1 MSLNYI
7 HYKYIQKLV
16 KTVFKNIL
24 QISIILIFNSFL
36 AQQTSEKLPKNA
48 VNDTISKK
56 DTIVVKKESLED
68 ILQTKADNIR
78 RDFPKKMIY
87 LNKKAQ
93 VKYQD
98 MQIDADYI
106 SIDEQKSLMYARGKQ
121 DSLGKIIEPVI
132 TTQAGKKYETDEF
145 QYNTK
150 TKQAIAYNARTEESE
165 GVIIAKKTKK
175 YNDSVFAMKNALYT
189 TDEYFIKKK
198 DTAADYHMLAS
209 NIKLI
214 KTKEKS
220 QIITGPIQ
228 LYIERVPTPLIMP
241 FAILPFSSKRSAG
254 ILIPSFGERQDVGF
268 FLNGLG
274 YYQPIGE
281 HFDLKVLADIYTKG
295 SWNLR
300 PEMNYL
306 KKYRYSGNFSA
317 DVGTM
322 VRGIKGL
329 DDYNKNSTYR
339 IAWRHT
345 QDTKANPFL
354 TFSAS
359 VDIVS
364 TKFYNNTLNNNYILN
379 QNVLNT
385 QQNSTVT
392 ITKRFLKLPI
402 TITGTTSYSQNFAT
416 GQADL
421 RLPQMNVAIN
431 QFYLFKSK
439 TGVRSGLLENITV
452 NTGINLTNF
461 VRTEEGELF
470 KKEMWEKMETGLKNN
485 IALST
490 NTTLAKYFTFTLGAN
505 VDNALTTKT
514 INKFYDPIANK
525 DITETNKGITG
536 YSTFST
542 TASIQTTLYGM
553 MKFKKGAVVEAL
565 RHMMTPSIGF
575 TYSPDFGG
583 SGFGYYKN
591 YYNATGALTP
601 YSIFEGGIVGSPSS
615 GLVGALGF
623 NIGNNIEMKVKSKS
637 DSTGVKKIKIF
648 ESLNFSGSYNFA
660 ANDHPWSIFTINGQ
674 SSFFNNKLN
683 VNTSLSLDPYK
694 IIYLPGQDTGGI
706 RTEEFGHFSVQGF
719 NVQLSYPLSSEI
731 FGAKTDYAKKYKSK
745 GEIRNENYYFDDDNY
760 ARFDQAWTLNV
771 NANYAYTK
779 TSGNRIP
786 TRMAS
791 VGLDGSIKLTPFWN
805 INGSTHYDMVTK
817 ELAYT
822 RIGFSRDQR
831 SFTINFNWVPF
842 GQYKV
847 YDFFIGIKANILSDA
862 LKYKDR
868 SFTQPNAPF

>member
-1 MSLNYI
+1 MA
-7 HYKYIQKLV
+7 

-24 QISIILIFNSFL
+24 QILIILIFNNFL
-36 AQQTSEKLPKNA
+36 AQKTPEKLPKNA

-56 DTIVVKKESLED
+56 DTIVIKKEPLED

-87 LNKKAQ
+87 LNKNAQ

-106 SIDEQKSLMYARGKQ
+106 SIDEQKNLMFARGKQ
-121 DSLGKIIEPVI
+121 DSLGKTIEPVV
-132 TTQAGKKYETDEF
+132 TTQAGKKYETDHF

-150 TKQAIAYNARTEESE
+150 TRQAIAFNARTEESE
-165 GVIIAKKTKK
+165 GVIVAQKTKK
-175 YNDSVFAMKNALYT
+175 YNDSVFAMRNALYT

-214 KTKEKS
+214 KTKNKS

-241 FAILPFSSKRSAG
+241 FAILPFSDKRSAG

-268 FLNGLG
+268 FLNGIG

-300 PEMNYL
+300 PEMNYV

-317 DVGTM
+317 DIGTM

-329 DDYNKNSTYR
+329 DDYNRNSTYR

-354 TFSAS
+354 NFTAS

-392 ITKRFLKLPI
+392 VTKRFLKLPM
-402 TITGTTSYSQNFAT
+402 TITGTASYSQNFAT
-416 GQADL
+416 GNSDL

-452 NTGINLTNF
+452 NTGINITNY
-461 VRTEEGELF
+461 VQTEEGELF
-470 KKEMWEKMETGLKNN
+470 KKEMWDKLQTGLKNN
-485 IALST
+485 IALGT
-490 NTTLAKYFTFTLGAN
+490 NTTVAKYFTFSLGAN
-505 VDNALTTKT
+505 IDNALTTKT
-514 INKFYDPIANK
+514 LRKFYDPVKNVVVNE
-525 DITETNKGITG
+525 TEKGITG
-536 YSTFST
+536 YSYFST
-542 TASIQTTLYGM
+542 TASLQTTLYGM
-553 MKFKKGAVVEAL
+553 MKFKKGSAVEAI

-591 YYNATGALTP
+591 YYDANGALTP
-601 YSIFEGGIVGSPSS
+601 YSIFDGGIVGTPTS
-615 GLVGALGF
+615 GMVGALNF
-623 NIGNNIEMKVKSKS
+623 NVGNNIEMKVKSKS
-637 DSTGVKKIKIF
+637 DSTGVKKVKIF
-648 ESLNFSGSYNFA
+648 ESLNLSGNYNFA
-660 ANDHPWSIFTINGQ
+660 AKDHPWSIITINGQ
-674 SSFFNNKLN
+674 SSFFNNKLS

-694 IIYLPGQDTGGI
+694 IIYIPGQDTGI
-706 RTEEFGHFSVQGF
+706 RTEDFGSFSVQGF
-719 NVQLSYPLSSEI
+719 NVQMSYPLSSEI
-731 FGAKTDYAKKYKSK
+731 FGKKEDYAKKYDTK
-745 GEIRNENYYFDDDNY
+745 GEIRNENYYFDADNY
-760 ARFDQAWTLNV
+760 AHFDQAWTLNI

-779 TSGNRIP
+779 STASRTP
-786 TRMAS
+786 TRLAS
-791 VGLDGSIKLTPFWN
+791 VGLDGSLKLTPYWN